1 MGAPRLHAVID
12 ELTQVIEQRPELASD
27 VMHFIFDGDASVREG
42 LSDVRTR
49 PLPDTRHTDGSMSFN
64 VGVELL
70 ASRQLLE
77 FAAAVSA
84 GVVPEMALPGGA

>member
-1 MGAPRLHAVID
+1 MRAQLLHSVID
-12 ELTQVIEQRPELASD
+12 QLLCTIEERPELAPD
-27 VMHFIFDGDASVREG
+27 VMHFIFDDDSSIRHG
-42 LSDVRTR
+42 LSEVRTR
-49 PLPDTRHTDGSMSFN
+49 PGNGTQHANGSVSFS

-70 ASRQLLE
+70 ASRQLLQ

>member
-1 MGAPRLHAVID
+1 MRSRLLHSVVDDLLCA
-12 ELTQVIEQRPELASD
+12 IEDRPELASD
-27 VMHFIFDGDASVREG
+27 VMHFIFDDDSSIRAG
-42 LSDVRTR
+42 LSEVRTR
-49 PLPDTRHTDGSMSFN
+49 PGAGTQHANGSMSFS

-70 ASRQLLE
+70 ASRQLLQ